1 MVQEGD
7 GGRRDGSDSAR
18 QAKQAQPAVP
28 TETAVCW
35 QAAPAGGEPWALN
48 RTPVAPP
55 WRRDRRL
62 EKAAKK

>member
-1 MVQEGD
+1 MVQEVD
-7 GGRRDGSDSAR
+7 GGRRDTVR

-28 TETAVCW
+28 IETPVW
-35 QAAPAGGEPWALN
+35 RAAAGDRGALN

-55 WRRDRRL
+55 WRRDRSL